1 MTQTPP
7 FRDWLVIRMLERAKV
22 NSQTMF
28 EVSISTIY
36 EDMQGNI
43 KENGVVLA
51 MAVRGRS
58 RSMEILPFN
67 TVYTSS
73 Y

>member
-28 EVSISTIY
+28 EVSISIIY

-51 MAVRGRS
+51 LAVRGRS

>member
-1 MTQTPP
+1 
-7 FRDWLVIRMLERAKV
+7 MLERAKV